1 MITPSEALA
10 LYDASP
16 ETNATVSG
24 TVSNTTSVPGPSIV
38 WVFDESGAKV
48 AEQTLSSGVDT
59 FSLSLLRGHSY
70 DIKAFRDGNG
80 NGLLDPSIGESY
92 AHFGDWNGNGFN
104 LLPINGN
111 RNDANVSITWESDQ
125 DSDGFSLWQE
135 SQAGTSDQNATSKPI
150 TPLTDSNFQTAVNLW
165 FSNQSDANATYGH
178 ISDWNVSAVTDM
190 SSAFKDRSTFNED
203 ISGWNVSSVTK
214 MGSMFRNAYAFDQP
228 IGNWEVSSVTNMGS
242 MFRQATNFDQPIGDW
257 NTSNVTNMA
266 LMFYG
271 ASSFNQPI
279 GGWDTS
285 SVTNMKEMLRTAS
298 KFNQPIGDWNTSA
311 VTNMSNMFQNALDFN
326 QSIGNWD
333 TSSAINMERMFSGAA
348 DFNQALNDWNVSS
361 VTNMTEMFNATTG
374 LSLANKGKIHE
385 SLASNANWPYDWRE
399 YVVLDDTNFQTAV
412 NLWFENQE
420 DANATYGHITDWNT
434 SAVTDMSNAFKN
446 HSTFNENIS
455 DWNVSSVT
463 NMTRMFEGAQDFNQ
477 TIGNWDTSSVT
488 NMSSMFKHA
497 SSFNQPIGDW
507 NVSEV
512 TRMDYMFK
520 HANSFNQSIGGW
532 DVGNVTTLRETF
544 HGASAFNQPIGDW
557 NTGKVISLM
566 STFNS
571 ASSFNQPIGDWNV
584 SEVRNMAGTF
594 KNATLF
600 NQPIANWDVSRV
612 NNFNEIFNGASA
624 FNHPIGN
631 WNLSS
636 AVNMHSMFRNA
647 TSFDQP
653 IGDLDVSSVT
663 NMNNVFN
670 GASAFNQDISDW
682 NISAALGMDGI
693 FQNATGISNDNK
705 GLIHQ
710 AFSTNPNWPYDWAE
724 HVVNF
729 PPTEI
734 SLDKIFVMENQATGT
749 LVGIFP
755 SAIRIPETRIFF
767 PSWMKM
773 VRASTRHSFPSMPMV
788 RFGRPPFWTTR
799 TSGFFAFA
807 CVQPMPMAV
816 FSKKPL
822 GSRSVMISRMITT
835 GYSSSDRT
843 GNRNSALVRK
853 MFRFRSLRLVRVLR
867 RWLLAQITEVCLLRV
882 MVRSGVPVP
891 TWVVKTRTEIWAPV
905 NSMLDLSLP
914 IQPVGITPEIT
925 LSGPARTD
933 RSGPLVVV
941 ITASSETVMLTSS
954 HLMNHNN
961 FSLPVFR
968 PLPPEFIIA

>member
-1 MITPSEALA
+1 MESRSGRGALRFDGVDDYVSFDGLTKLDDIRPFSFSGWIKLDQNGTGYAMAKRSQTSGYWRFGIYDSMAWLVRQGNTGTPILTYNHQPDEFSWEHLVLTWTGFFGNSNMKLYHNGQLATNVTKQPGSGKLLSDANNFFTLGNRPQNNSSYFKGWMDDFRIWERVITPSEALA

-150 TPLTDSNFQTAVNLW
+150 TPLTDSNFQTAANLW
-165 FSNQSDANATYGH
+165 FDNQAEANATYGH

-228 IGNWEVSSVTNMGS
+228 IGNWDVSSVTNMGS

-298 KFNQPIGDWNTSA
+298 KFNQPIADWNTSA

-333 TSSAINMERMFSGAA
+333 TSSATNMERMFSGAA

-361 VTNMTEMFNATTG
+361 VTNMTEMFNAATG

-399 YVVLDDTNFQTAV
+399 YVVLDDTNFQDAV

-488 NMSSMFKHA
+488 NMSNMFKHA

-544 HGASAFNQPIGDW
+544 HGASF
-557 NTGKVISLM
+557 
-566 STFNS
+566 
-571 ASSFNQPIGDWNV
+571 
-584 SEVRNMAGTF
+584 
-594 KNATLF
+594 
-600 NQPIANWDVSRV
+600 
-612 NNFNEIFNGASA
+612 
-624 FNHPIGN
+624 
-631 WNLSS
+631 
-636 AVNMHSMFRNA
+636 
-647 TSFDQP
+647 
-653 IGDLDVSSVT
+653 
-663 NMNNVFN
+663 
-670 GASAFNQDISDW
+670 
-682 NISAALGMDGI
+682 
-693 FQNATGISNDNK
+693 
-705 GLIHQ
+705 
-710 AFSTNPNWPYDWAE
+710 
-724 HVVNF
+724 
-729 PPTEI
+729 
-734 SLDKIFVMENQATGT
+734 
-749 LVGIFP
+749 
-755 SAIRIPETRIFF
+755 
-767 PSWMKM
+767 
-773 VRASTRHSFPSMPMV
+773 
-788 RFGRPPFWTTR
+788 
-799 TSGFFAFA
+799 
-807 CVQPMPMAV
+807 
-816 FSKKPL
+816 
-822 GSRSVMISRMITT
+822 
-835 GYSSSDRT
+835 
-843 GNRNSALVRK
+843 
-853 MFRFRSLRLVRVLR
+853 
-867 RWLLAQITEVCLLRV
+867 
-882 MVRSGVPVP
+882 
-891 TWVVKTRTEIWAPV
+891 
-905 NSMLDLSLP
+905 
-914 IQPVGITPEIT
+914 
-925 LSGPARTD
+925 
-933 RSGPLVVV
+933 
-941 ITASSETVMLTSS
+941 
-954 HLMNHNN
+954 
-961 FSLPVFR
+961 
-968 PLPPEFIIA
+968 